1 MIHPNSIAV
10 LPFANMS
17 KDIENEYF
25 SDGITEEIINVL
37 AQIESIQVT
46 ARTSSFAFKNQHVDI
61 REIGDKLGV
70 AHVLEGSIRRAGN
83 RVRITAQ
90 LINTQ
95 QGFHEFSEVYD
106 RDLED
111 VFAIQ
116 DEIARLIA
124 EKLKAELSRS
134 TSMPFSTG
142 HPKNAQAYDWY
153 LKANHILF
161 NCLPQDIV
169 KAEALYKKVV
179 EVEPD
184 YALAYSGLAKCYLY
198 YGAIQ
203 SMDQKAAFDQVEV
216 YVKKAFEIDP
226 QLIDGHITYLGYMF
240 WQNWNIPLAL
250 EHLAKTIQQ
259 LPGSAELHVGRAMI
273 LLVDGQF
280 DEALASMRLALQL
293 DPFSGHVRHRAGVL
307 LYCIEQY
314 EEAIE
319 QFQHEVNNSLRNDTE
334 FKTAWCQIFQRRYD
348 EALHNINIAPEH
360 PHQVIIPEVA
370 KAYLFVH
377 KGDVL
382 MAKEWIDKAFNRIKT
397 SSIAFLDYNQA
408 ILYMLLQDEEKV
420 WYHLEKTLKSQ
431 VPIALFTK
439 VDPLWKPIAKNPKF
453 LELINRYMYS
463 NIINIKTNT
472 QEEFTINLPQVLYI
486 EAEDNYC
493 QIVYESSQE
502 KISKKLLRVSL
513 KDLEPQI
520 KDKTFVRT
528 HRSFIINLQKKWQLA
543 GKSKNY
549 RFKNQA
555 LEIEIPLSRSRE
567 KEVLSQFKSSSQFHK

>member
-1 MIHPNSIAV
+1 MIYPNSVAV

-17 KDIENEYF
+17 KDSENEYF

-37 AQIESIQVT
+37 AQTDSIRVT
-46 ARTSSFAFKNQHVDI
+46 ARTSSFAFKNQHIDV

-116 DEIARLIA
+116 DEIAQLIA
-124 EKLKAELSRS
+124 KKLKTELSRT
-134 TSMPFSTG
+134 TSMPFSKA

-153 LKANHILF
+153 LQANHILY
-161 NCLPQDIV
+161 NCLPEDIV
-169 KAEALYKKVV
+169 KAEALYKKVI
-179 EVEPD
+179 EAEPD

-203 SMDQKAAFDQVEV
+203 TMDKKAAFEQVRIFV
-216 YVKKAFEIDP
+216 TKALEIDP
-226 QLIDGHITYLGYMF
+226 QLIDGHVTYLGFMF
-240 WQNWNIPLAL
+240 WQSWNIPLAL
-250 EHLAKTIQQ
+250 EHLAKTLQK
-259 LPGSAELHVGRAMI
+259 LPSSAEIHVGRAMI
-273 LLVDGQF
+273 LLIDGQF
-280 DEALASMRLALQL
+280 DEALASMHLALQL
-293 DPFSGHVRHRAGVL
+293 DPFSPHVRHRAGVL
-307 LYCIEQY
+307 LYCTEQY
-314 EEAIE
+314 TEAIE
-319 QFQHEVNNSLRNDTE
+319 QFRHETNNSVRNDTE
-334 FKTAWCQIFQRRYD
+334 FKIAWCQIFQGQYK
-348 EALHNINIAPEH
+348 EALHNLDSAPEH

-382 MAKEWIDKAFNRIKT
+382 IAKEWLDKALTRIKT
-397 SSIAFLDYNQA
+397 STIAFPDYNLA
-408 ILYMLLQDEEKV
+408 IVYMLQQNEEKM
-420 WYHLEKTLKSQ
+420 WHHLEKTLEKQ

-439 VDPLWKPIAKNPKF
+439 VDPLWKSIVKRPKF
-453 LELINRYMYS
+453 LELIDRYMYS

-493 QIVYESSQE
+493 QIVYEGSEE

-520 KDKTFVRT
+520 KGKAFVRT
-528 HRSFIINLQKKWQLA
+528 HRSYIINFQKKWQLA
-543 GKSKNY
+543 GKSKHY
-549 RFKNQA
+549 RFKHQT

-567 KEVLSQFKSSSQFHK
+567 KEVLLQFKSSSQLYR

>member
-1 MIHPNSIAV
+1 MIHPNSVAV
-10 LPFANMS
+10 LPFTNMS
-17 KDIENEYF
+17 KDVDNEYF

-37 AQIESIQVT
+37 AQVKGIQVT
-46 ARTSSFAFKNQHVDI
+46 ARTSSFAFKNQSMDV

-116 DEIARLIA
+116 DEIALLIT
-124 EKLKAELSRS
+124 EKLKAELSRG
-134 TSMPFSTG
+134 TSMPFSNS
-142 HPKNAQAYDWY
+142 HPKNTQAYDWY
-153 LKANHILF
+153 LQANKILY
-161 NCLPQDIV
+161 NGLPQDV
-169 KAEALYKKVV
+169 NKAEELYKKVV
-179 EVEPD
+179 DIEPD
-184 YALAYSGLAKCYLY
+184 YALGYSGLAKCYLY

-203 SMDQKAAFDQVEV
+203 SMDKKAAFDQVEV
-216 YVKKAFEIDP
+216 YINKAFEIDP

-273 LLVDGQF
+273 LLI
-280 DEALASMRLALQL
+280 DEQYEEAKASMRLALQL
-293 DPFSGHVRHRAGVL
+293 DPFSVHVRHRAGVL
-307 LYCIEQY
+307 LYCTEQY
-314 EEAIE
+314 AEAIE
-319 QFQHEVNNSLRNDTE
+319 QFKHEANNSVRNDTD
-334 FKTAWCQIFQRRYD
+334 FKIAWCQIFQKQYD
-348 EALHNINIAPEH
+348 EALHILNTVAEH
-360 PHQVIIPEVA
+360 PHQVIAHEVA
-370 KAYLFVH
+370 KAYLYLQ
-377 KGDVL
+377 KGEITL
-382 MAKEWIDKAFNRIKT
+382 AKEWIDTALNRLKT
-397 SSIAFLDYNQA
+397 SQVPFPDYNLA
-408 ILYMLLQDEEKV
+408 ILYMLLQNEEKM
-420 WYHLEKTLKSQ
+420 WDHLEKTLESQ
-431 VPIALFTK
+431 VPVALFTK
-439 VDPLWKPIAKNPKF
+439 VDPLWKPIANKPRF

-463 NIINIKTNT
+463 NIVNIKTNT

-493 QIVYESSQE
+493 QIVYEDT
-502 KISKKLLRVSL
+502 KYKLAKKLLRVSL

-520 KDKTFVRT
+520 QEDSFVRT
-528 HRSFIINLQKKWQLA
+528 HRSFIINFQKKWQLI
-543 GKSKNY
+543 GKSKHY

-555 LEIEIPLSRSRE
+555 FEVEVPLSRSKE
-567 KEVLSQFKSSSQFHK
+567 KEVLSQFKSLGLFTK

>member
-10 LPFANMS
+10 LPFTNMS
-17 KDIENEYF
+17 ADAENEYF

-37 AQIESIQVT
+37 AQIKGIQVT
-46 ARTSSFAFKNQHVDI
+46 ARTSSFAFKNQNLDV

-70 AHVLEGSIRRAGN
+70 VHVLEGSVRRAGN

-124 EKLKAELSRS
+124 EKLKAELARN
-134 TSMPFSTG
+134 TSMPFSNA

-153 LKANHILF
+153 LQANHILF

-169 KAEALYKKVV
+169 QAEDLFKKVI
-179 EVEPD
+179 EIEPD

-203 SMDQKAAFDQVEV
+203 SMD
-216 YVKKAFEIDP
+216 KKTAFEQVRIFVTKALEIDS
-226 QLIDGHITYLGYMF
+226 QLFDGHFTYLGYMF
-240 WQNWNIPLAL
+240 WQNWDIPFAL
-250 EHLAKTIQQ
+250 KHLAKTIQQ
-259 LPGSAELHVGRAMI
+259 LPGSAEIHVGRAMV

-280 DEALASMRLALQL
+280 EEALASMRLAIQL

-307 LYCIEQY
+307 LYCMERY
-314 EEAIE
+314 DEAIE
-319 QFQHEVNNSLRNDTE
+319 QFRHEANHSIRNDTD
-334 FKTAWCQIFQRRYD
+334 FKIAWCQIFQQAYD
-348 EALHNINIAPEH
+348 EALHSIDTAPEH
-360 PHQVIIPEVA
+360 PHQIIIPEVA
-370 KAYLFVH
+370 RAYLFIH
-377 KGDVL
+377 KGAAL
-382 MAKEWIDKAFNRIKT
+382 MAKEWLDKAINKVKT
-397 SSIAFLDYNQA
+397 GSVAFPHYNQA
-408 ILYMLLQDEEKV
+408 IIYMLHQDEEKM
-420 WYHLEKTLKSQ
+420 WYHLEKTLANQ

-439 VDPLWKPIAKNPKF
+439 VDPLWKPIINRPRF
-453 LELINRYMYS
+453 SELINRYMYS

-472 QEEFTINLPQVLYI
+472 QEEFAIDLSQILYI

-493 QIVYESSQE
+493 QIMYLNNEG
-502 KISKKLLRVSL
+502 KHARKLLRVSL

-520 KDKTFVRT
+520 QEDTFIRT
-528 HRSFIINLQKKWQLA
+528 HRSFIINFQQPWQLI

-549 RFKNQA
+549 RFKSPVVA
-555 LEIEIPLSRSRE
+555 IEIPLSRSKE
-567 KEVLSQFKSSSQFHK
+567 KEVLSYFKSREVLSR